1 MTTSARPLPAAVLFD
16 FDGTIADSLPVITD
30 SLMHALETEGF
41 RATREQVLAVLGPPL
56 SVMVDVLTGA
66 QLSDDQRERVVAT
79 YFAHFNAN
87 LDRIEPL
94 DGAVE
99 LLDALAAREI
109 PLAMVTNK
117 SEASAGRQL
126 AALGW
131 TERFAVLVGADNA
144 PRPKP
149 APDLALVALR
159 RLSLQAEDVAFVG
172 DNEADMLCATAAGI
186 PVVVGLA
193 IAGNEAALE
202 RAGATYVAHSLEE
215 VEAVLLRGDSIC
227 A

>member
-1 MTTSARPLPAAVLFD
+1 VTTSTRPLPGAVLFD

-30 SLMHALETEGF
+30 SLMYALDTEGF
-41 RATREQVLAVLGPPL
+41 KATREQVLAVIGPPL
-56 SVMVDVLTGA
+56 SVMVELLAGALT
-66 QLSDDQRERVVAT
+66 DDQRERVVAA

-94 DGAVE
+94 PGALE

-131 TERFAVLVGADNA
+131 VERFAVLVGADNA

-149 APDLALVALR
+149 APDLALLALR
-159 RLSLQAEDVAFVG
+159 RLGVEATSTAFVG
-172 DNEADMLCATAAGI
+172 DNEADMLCASTAGI
-186 PVVVGLA
+186 PIVVGLA
-193 IAGNEAALE
+193 IAGNEVALE